1 MKTKNPYSFI
11 HQIRGC
17 VARTEPIATEMLLK
31 KGFIRVREI
40 FPDLFKQEGD
50 VGLRRKWKVKRAF
63 S

>member
-1 MKTKNPYSFI
+1 M
-11 HQIRGC
+11 
-17 VARTEPIATEMLLK
+17 ARTEPIATEMLLK